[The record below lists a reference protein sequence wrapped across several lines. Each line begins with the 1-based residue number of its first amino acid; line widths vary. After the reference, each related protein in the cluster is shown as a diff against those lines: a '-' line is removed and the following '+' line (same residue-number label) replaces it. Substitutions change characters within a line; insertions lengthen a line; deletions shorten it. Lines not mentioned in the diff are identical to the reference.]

1 MRMRAHWFRRL
12 VVIGSR
18 AEIELRRYRSRMPP
32 KAVLHTLAAWEVRF
46 DLAIYYFPT
55 AEAAALQVESWTWCN
70 PEARAT
76 AVLIAVRGQLVALD
90 QIGSE
95 EGFVER

>member
-18 AEIELRRYRSRMPP
+18 AEIELRRYRSRMAP

-55 AEAAALQVESWTWCN
+55 AEAGANAPRSLGVQESKF
-70 PEARAT
+70 RA
-76 AVLIAVRGQLVALD
+76 
-90 QIGSE
+90 
-95 EGFVER
+95 